1 VIHNINSLLAYTNK
15 LREIGRPMSERHI
28 INRIIASLPESFAR
42 AQSNWTNVS
51 EADRTIARLT
61 NNLKAEETIIKQ
73 HSKLKE
79 EAALVAHNGILNH
92 VSSDLTVIQAY
103 SKSKLSMISD
113 KASHD
118 KHGNAPKRGRYDKR
132 GRGRGGFAGR
142 GGFTRPREGFDEPLH
157 TTDSSIPSK
166 PFDCLWCSTNTHKT
180 EDCFS
185 MKNAKQ
191 ARRNSFK
198 KTG

>member
-1 VIHNINSLLAYTNK
+1 MIHNINSLLAYTNK

-42 AQSNWTNVS
+42 AQSNWTNVL

-73 HSKLKE
+73 HSKPKE

-92 VSSDLTVIQAY
+92 GLSDFTVIQAS

-113 KASHD
+113 QASRD
-118 KHGNAPKRGRYDKR
+118 KHGGAPKRGRYDKR
-132 GRGRGGFAGR
+132 GRGRGGFNGP
-142 GGFTRPREGFDEPLH
+142 PRKGFDEPPH
-157 TTDSSIPSK
+157 TSDSSTPSK

-198 KTG
+198 KK